1 MQLSKSKD
9 QSKELE
15 NYIGRLNVLFTKYKT
30 IEDGSVKSMLII
42 TYIKTSIST
51 TVIMV
56 NSLRDRFKFNLICR
70 KRKEKRNQKSC
81 RRENRYRIIMLATF
95 SNLTVSDYVR
105 SIKIY
110 TNLPLALQDSC
121 QFYDNIYDI
130 TGVTMSLE
138 SHNQQDTYL
147 IVSRAYLH
155 EM

>member
-70 KRKEKRNQKSC
+70 KRKEKHNQKSC

-95 SNLTVSDYVR
+95 SNLTVSYYVR

-121 QFYDNIYDI
+121 QLYDNIYDI
-130 TGVTMSLE
+130 TGIIMSLE

>member
-1 MQLSKSKD
+1 M
-9 QSKELE
+9 EV
-15 NYIGRLNVLFTKYKT
+15 LNLCSSYHV
-30 IEDGSVKSMLII
+30 
-42 TYIKTSIST
+42 KTSIST

-56 NSLRDRFKFNLICR
+56 NSLRHRFKFNLICR
-70 KRKEKRNQKSC
+70 KLKEKHNQKSC

-105 SIKIY
+105 NIKIY

-138 SHNQQDTYL
+138 SDNQQDTYL

-155 EM
+155 EIRNDYITMKTWLACAVAVEYWI